1 MVTGRVPFD
10 GTAPKEVMQKH
21 LRDALVPPDQI
32 ATDLSG
38 GLSMIIEM
46 MMAKDPRER
55 YHSADDLIEDLDH
68 VAEGESPVHARP
80 KFDPPAAGGMDG
92 LGGPADEQVAI
103 ASVSRAPSPWSTTMG
118 IVILALLGM
127 SVVANLV
134 MVMMLARR

>member
-1 MVTGRVPFD
+1 
-10 GTAPKEVMQKH
+10 
-21 LRDALVPPDQI
+21 
-32 ATDLSG
+32 
-38 GLSMIIEM
+38 
-46 MMAKDPRER
+46 
-55 YHSADDLIEDLDH
+55 
-68 VAEGESPVHARP
+68 
-80 KFDPPAAGGMDG
+80 MDG